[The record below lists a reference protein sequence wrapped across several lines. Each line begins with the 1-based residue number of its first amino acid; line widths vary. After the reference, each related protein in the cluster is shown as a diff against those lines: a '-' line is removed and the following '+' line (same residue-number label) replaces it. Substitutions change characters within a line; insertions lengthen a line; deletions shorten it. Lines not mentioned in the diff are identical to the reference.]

1 MGWND
6 PGNDDKKGNGND
18 PWGKENGPPDLDEA
32 LRQLQRKVA
41 MMFGGGKGGSFDG
54 KGSKRGSF
62 GIFFIAAI
70 IIGIYI
76 LSGIYIVQPYEEAVV
91 KRFGEYNRTETS
103 GPHWIPLLIE
113 SRTILNVEEVKNFEI
128 EDQMLTKD
136 ENIIQAAIA
145 VQYRIENPKDY
156 LFNLTDPDQTIRQ
169 VSESALRSVVGQST
183 LNEVLTSGRSDVAR
197 RVREQVELNL
207 KEYGAGLLVADLALL
222 RTRAPQQVK
231 DAFDDAIKAQQDEE
245 RFKNEAYAYAN
256 QIIPIAEG
264 KAKRVI
270 EEAEAY
276 KEQQILKARGS
287 TARFEQL
294 YPEYKRQPEILR
306 DRLYLETLEEVYQKT
321 NKVIIDVDGGNN
333 LMVLPLDQIMR
344 NQAAR
349 AAADQVEQKVKEL
362 NLSSNSQSSYSD
374 KSTRTGQRPGYD
386 DINRFS
392 RG

>member
-6 PGNDDKKGNGND
+6 PGNGDKKGNGND

-41 MMFGGGKGGSFDG
+41 MMFGGGKGSGFNVQGG
-54 KGSKRGSF
+54 KNNFF
-62 GIFFIAAI
+62 GFFFIGAI
-70 IIGIYI
+70 ILIIYI

-91 KRFGEYNRTETS
+91 KRFGQYNRTEQS

-128 EDQMLTKD
+128 EDLMLTKD
-136 ENIIQAAIA
+136 ENIMEAAIA
-145 VQYRIENPKDY
+145 VQYRIDNSENY
-156 LFNLTDPDQTIRQ
+156 LFNLTDPDQTIKQ
-169 VSESALRSVVGQST
+169 VAESALRSVVGQST
-183 LNEVLTSGRSDVAR
+183 LNEVLTSGRSDVVR
-197 RVREQVELNL
+197 RVREQVERNLN
-207 KEYGAGLLVADLALL
+207 EYQAGLLVADLALL

-245 RFKNEAYAYAN
+245 RYKNEAHAYAN

-264 KAKRVI
+264 KAKRVL

-276 KEQQILKARGS
+276 KQQQILKANGS
-287 TARFEQL
+287 TARFDQL

-306 DRLYLETLEEVYQKT
+306 DRLYLDTLEEVYSKT
-321 NKVIIDVDGGNN
+321 NKVIVDVDSGNN

-344 NQAAR
+344 GQTA
-349 AAADQVEQKVKEL
+349 L
-362 NLSSNSQSSYSD
+362 NDNKLETKDLRLSSTETSPSTFSSNSSRPEQRPSYSD
-374 KSTRTGQRPGYD
+374 A
-386 DINRFS
+386 NRYS